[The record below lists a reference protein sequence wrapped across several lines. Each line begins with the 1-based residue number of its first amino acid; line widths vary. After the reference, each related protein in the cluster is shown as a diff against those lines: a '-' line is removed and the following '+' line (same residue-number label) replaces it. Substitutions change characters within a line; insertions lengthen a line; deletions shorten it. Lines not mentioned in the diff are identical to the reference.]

1 MRLDLGDADF
11 TLRAALPARS
21 VLFRLSPVG
30 TGSDQQEGLLS
41 LLIRTSRAHA
51 VSPRRLVREVLSAH
65 DSVIAALP
73 SSAFFQR
80 LAGTINGL
88 GIYADTFATTMG
100 RLTGHEDLGHL
111 TMLPWRNLLPRNG
124 NGLLTQ
130 HPRWCPACLRRTIEC
145 DDEVNY
151 PLVWSLA
158 PYQVCLEHQ
167 LSLADACP
175 HCHKAQP
182 FIPKFP
188 DLAAC
193 DHCGGSLVTTKSDHG
208 TTADP
213 SQVWAAEAVGGMV
226 SRNSASNFNPTVE
239 FFRAFVTHQVAG
251 AADGNRA
258 KYCRHLGINIHG
270 LNGWLNKDQRPSIG
284 QLLTFCHGAGVMPSE
299 VFGSPLRSHAFQLPG
314 GSRLGITTRRPS
326 PRLPKQEQANIQ
338 MYLQEQLDRKAGRS
352 LSEVAREAGVT
363 PGYVRYWFPELS
375 KQLCDQHRDVR
386 NRRSTEY
393 HAKQCAEVFRVV
405 KTLKASGIY
414 PSRRQ
419 VDRRLQGTR
428 MSLALP
434 YLQAAYAEAIE
445 AS

>member
-1 MRLDLGDADF
+1 M
-11 TLRAALPARS
+11 
-21 VLFRLSPVG
+21 
-30 TGSDQQEGLLS
+30 S

-65 DSVIAALP
+65 DPAIATLP

-80 LAGTINGL
+80 LAGTISGL
-88 GIYADTFATTMG
+88 GIYADMFATTMG

-124 NGLLTQ
+124 NGLLTR
-130 HPRWCPACLRRTIEC
+130 HPRWCPACLRRMIEC

-167 LSLADACP
+167 VSLADACP
-175 HCHKAQP
+175 HCQKAQP

-193 DHCGGSLVTTKSDHG
+193 DHCGGSLVTTKSADG
-208 TTADP
+208 ATTANP
-213 SQVWAAEAVGGMV
+213 SKVWAAEAVGGMV
-226 SRNSASNFNPTVE
+226 SKNSVSDFNPTVE

-258 KYCRHLGINIHG
+258 KYCQHLGINIHG

-299 VFGSPLRSHAFQLPG
+299 VFESPLRSHTVRLPN
-314 GSRLGITTRRPS
+314 GSRLGIAKRRPS
-326 PRLPKQEQANIQ
+326 PRLSIQEQANVQ
-338 MYLQEQLDRKAGRS
+338 QHLQGQLNTGTGRS
-352 LSEVAREAGVT
+352 LSDVATEAGVT
-363 PGYVRYWFPELS
+363 PGYVRYWFPGLAS
-375 KQLCDQHRDVR
+375 QLCAQHREMR

-393 HAKQCAEVFRVV
+393 HATQCAEVFRVV
-405 KTLKASGIY
+405 KTLKAAGIY

-419 VDRRLQGTR
+419 VERRLQGTR

-434 YLQAAYAEAIE
+434 YLQAAYAEAMA